1 VTQRSPWARYSV
13 APGGGL
19 GRNFFHTTSVIVRR
33 TIGGGFTLMRRHLVA
48 DPMMTPGERVL
59 VTVLVTV
66 LVLVTASV
74 AVAVNFPEVLP
85 WYED

>member
-1 VTQRSPWARYSV
+1 
-13 APGGGL
+13 
-19 GRNFFHTTSVIVRR
+19 
-33 TIGGGFTLMRRHLVA
+33 
-48 DPMMTPGERVL
+48 MMTPGERVL